1 VLVPAIRHTIS
12 FTAAGTID
20 SFDTEG
26 VKASLRSYLQCFEP
40 DCTVE
45 LRVTQGSVNVEAV
58 VTDTGGDGS
67 STTTVQ
73 AAAAL
78 SQESGAGLTEALGV
92 IVEGA
97 VAVSAPSNVM
107 VRVSESEVTADGPD
121 AINAGSDEVSGGLIA
136 AALVGCL
143 ALVAALAA
151 GGFYCYKKKT
161 PPPRTANVA
170 VVVSSPSSNTGAA
183 LDVLPSA
190 VPQSVIAAP
199 SGDNSLTAVLA
210 SCGLE
215 HHAKLCED
223 EGYTLE
229 VAFRALDSGGSTL
242 MTDLRHLTLTLGECR
257 KLITQLQVAK
267 NSQKGRSLRV

>member
-1 VLVPAIRHTIS
+1 MPAIRHTIS

-40 DCTVE
+40 DCMVE

-67 STTTVQ
+67 CTATVQ
-73 AAAAL
+73 AAKAL

-121 AINAGSDEVSGGLIA
+121 AIDEGRDEDSGGLIA
-136 AALVGCL
+136 GASVGCL
-143 ALVAALAA
+143 ALVAVLAA

-161 PPPRTANVA
+161 PPRTANVA

-215 HHAKLCED
+215 HHTKRCED

-229 VAFRALDSGGSTL
+229 VAFRALDSGESTL

-257 KLITQLQVAK
+257 KLITQLQAAK
-267 NSQKGRSLRV
+267 NSEKRRSWL

>member
-1 VLVPAIRHTIS
+1 M
-12 FTAAGTID
+12 
-20 SFDTEG
+20 
-26 VKASLRSYLQCFEP
+26 
-40 DCTVE
+40 E

-67 STTTVQ
+67 RTATVQ

-92 IVEGA
+92 VVEGA

-121 AINAGSDEVSGGLIA
+121 AIDEGRDEDSGGLIA
-136 AALVGCL
+136 GASVGCL
-143 ALVAALAA
+143 ALVAVLAA
-151 GGFYCYKKKT
+151 GGFFCYKKKT
-161 PPPRTANVA
+161 PPRTANVA

-229 VAFRALDSGGSTL
+229 VAFRALDSGESTL

-257 KLITQLQVAK
+257 KLITQLQAAK
-267 NSQKGRSLRV
+267 NSEKRRSWL

>member
-12 FTAAGTID
+12 FTAAVTID
-20 SFDTEG
+20 SLVTEG

-40 DCTVE
+40 DCMVE

-67 STTTVQ
+67 STATVQ
-73 AAAAL
+73 AAKAL

-183 LDVLPSA
+183 LGVPSA

-215 HHAKLCED
+215 HHTKRCED

-229 VAFRALDSGGSTL
+229 VAFRALDSGESTL

-257 KLITQLQVAK
+257 KLITQLQAAK
-267 NSQKGRSLRV
+267 NSEKRRSWL